1 MKRRSLFRLM
11 LAIGLGL
18 TPKSQA
24 NAGPAQSPNHRS
36 RRIIVIG
43 AGLAGL
49 AAARELQNQ
58 GYQVVVLE
66 GRDRIGGRLWTSTQ
80 WPDLPLDLGA
90 SWIHGLV
97 GNPLTELAKQA
108 NAKVIETSYESNRI
122 YDVSGNE
129 LDEAKERRL
138 DKLREQLQ
146 RTIDVA
152 QDADTDIS
160 LRQVIN
166 RLQARIGADEEVK
179 QMLNF
184 IASSTLEQEYA
195 GSVEKM
201 SAQWFDSAEEFDG
214 EDGLFAEGYHQIV
227 KFLAN
232 GLTIKTGHVVQRV
245 DWEDD
250 EVHVS
255 TKTEKFSAEQAV
267 VTLPLGVLKA
277 GRVKFSPPLPK
288 TTSDA
293 IDKLD
298 MGVLNKCYL
307 RFPRVF
313 WPDDV
318 DWLECITA
326 KHGEWV
332 EWVSFVRAVNA
343 PVLLGFNA
351 ADRGREIESWT
362 DQQIVAS
369 AMARLRH
376 LFGSGIPEPIDY
388 QITRWAS
395 DPFALGA
402 YSYNP
407 VGADP
412 QLRRQ
417 MAKPMADKLYFAGE
431 ATDHEYYGTAHG
443 AYLSGLRAAAQII
456 DD

>member
-1 MKRRSLFRLM
+1 MEPRSLIRLL
-11 LAIGLGL
+11 LAIGFGL
-18 TPKSQA
+18 TPKSRV
-24 NAGPAQSPNHRS
+24 NAGPTESPNGMS

-58 GYQVVVLE
+58 GYQVLVLE
-66 GRDRIGGRLWTSTQ
+66 GRDRIGGRLWTSTK
-80 WPDLPLDLGA
+80 WPDIPLDLGA
-90 SWIHGLV
+90 SWIHGLA

-108 NAKVIETSYESNRI
+108 NAKVIATSYESNRI

-129 LDEAKERRL
+129 LEEAKERRL

-146 RTIDVA
+146 KTIDVA
-152 QDADTDIS
+152 QDADKDIS
-160 LRQVIN
+160 LRQVID
-166 RLQARIGADEEVK
+166 RLQARIRADEEGK

-201 SAQWFDSAEEFDG
+201 SAQWFDSAEEFGG

-227 KFLAN
+227 KLLAN
-232 GLTIKTGHVVQRV
+232 GLTVKTGQVVQRV
-245 DWEDD
+245 DWDGD
-250 EVHVS
+250 EVLVS
-255 TKTEKFSAEQAV
+255 TKTEKFSAPQVV

-277 GRVKFSPPLPK
+277 GRVEFSPPLPK
-288 TTSDA
+288 GIGQA
-293 IDKLD
+293 IEKLD

-307 RFPRVF
+307 RFPKVF

-326 KHGEWV
+326 QHGEWV

-351 ADRGREIESWT
+351 ADRGREIETWT

-369 AMARLRH
+369 AMATLRH

-407 VGADP
+407 AGADP
-412 QLRRQ
+412 KLRRQ
-417 MAKPMADKLYFAGE
+417 LAKPVADKLYFAGE
-431 ATDHEYYGTAHG
+431 ATDHEYFGTAHG
-443 AYLSGLRAAAQII
+443 AYLSGLRAAEQIG
-456 DD
+456 DE